1 MTEPPRPSPSQ
12 SYRFDIPLAEVN
24 SGIVAEFDR
33 YWNSKRREDRLPGRA
48 DIEPADLKLLLP
60 NMVLLDIERDPLRVR
75 IRLVGTRIVQFR
87 GDNTGRYLH
96 ELETVEPARLKDYL
110 REMGMVADRGRP
122 VFACDFVTTRF
133 GAVQEIY
140 VGIWPLA
147 SDGRRVDKLVVIEDY
162 GPLRV
167 WQLQPDEDL

>member
-1 MTEPPRPSPSQ
+1 MTEPPSPSAPR
-12 SYRFDIPLAEVN
+12 SYRFDIPLAEVG
-24 SGIVAEFDR
+24 SAIVAEFDR
-33 YWNSKRREDRLPGRA
+33 YWNSKRKEGRLPARR
-48 DIEPADLKLLLP
+48 DIEPGELKPLLP
-60 NMVLLDIERDPLRVR
+60 NMILLDIEREPLRVR

-96 ELETVEPARLKDYL
+96 ELDSVEPARLKHYL
-110 REMGMVADRGRP
+110 AEMRTVVERARP
-122 VFACDFVTTRF
+122 AFACDFVTTRF

-147 SDGRRVDKLVVIEDY
+147 ADGRNVDKLVVIEDY
-162 GPLRV
+162 GPLKV